1 MTDPSA
7 EHPALSIDSDR
18 LARLQRWAAIASNSD
33 EEDAYL
39 RRELNSQLDAMV
51 VRVLDP
57 ALDIA
62 LAQVEPATYGV
73 ELTSHCAPLREDV
86 VEAWPDVDALLDS
99 APRTQDRY
107 FVVPVKKHQ
116 KL

>member
-1 MTDPSA
+1 MPESST
-7 EHPALSIDSDR
+7 EHPALSIDSER

-39 RRELNSQLDAMV
+39 CRELNSQLDAMV

-57 ALDIA
+57 ALDAA
-62 LAQVEPATYGV
+62 LEQVEPATYGV

-86 VEAWPDVDALLDS
+86 V
-99 APRTQDRY
+99 
-107 FVVPVKKHQ
+107 
-116 KL
+116 